1 MNDLFDKL
9 NLEPKERR
17 LAVLFFAV
25 FFLFVNYMYVFPNF
39 NELEQT
45 KNKITKTQNKL
56 KLYQLKTNQ
65 IPDLEFKIMELGE
78 QAGPSI
84 QDSPGQRSKFSRT
97 VNQMATQKGVTI
109 RRQSMIREIQPNTGQ
124 TNKFFTELEIPVN
137 IEGTEEQVVNFLHAL
152 SEDDSLIR
160 VRSLTLNPS
169 RSGGLLL
176 DGNLNLVASFLKSE
190 QKEKKSGNASRGG
203 QSNK

>member
-9 NLEPKERR
+9 NLQPEERR
-17 LAVLFFAV
+17 LAVLFLAV
-25 FFLFVNYMYVFPNF
+25 FFIFVNYMYVFPKF
-39 NELEQT
+39 KELKET
-45 KNKITKTQNKL
+45 KNKTRQSENKL
-56 KLYQLKTNQ
+56 KLFQLKTNQ
-65 IPDLEFKIMELGE
+65 IPDLQLKIQELGE

-84 QDSPGQRSKFSRT
+84 QDSPGQRSIFSRT
-97 VNQMATQKGVTI
+97 INRMATQNGITI
-109 RRQSMIREIQPNTGQ
+109 RRQSMIREIQPNPGQ

-152 SEDDSLIR
+152 SNDDSLIR

-169 RSGGLLL
+169 RNGGLLL

-190 QKEKKSGNASRGG
+190 QKDKKSGSQPQRG
-203 QSNK
+203 QSNN